1 MASPALIAEGV
12 KAAASI
18 INNTVTNLFNE
29 KVRKGQVTL
38 LQAKAEREKFKNRL
52 DQLNSQQQLDLA
64 MRLQNS
70 QDENE
75 KFSIIEDTS
84 AKIATQGIQSGGGIY
99 EAAVNAQSKNAQTTA
114 IIIAASLIALIGAA
128 YFLTKK
134 D

>member
-1 MASPALIAEGV
+1 MAYVAVAS
-12 KAAASI
+12 AAATV
-18 INNTVTNLFNE
+18 INGTVKNVLDE

-38 LQAKAEREKFKNRL
+38 LQAQAEREKFKNRL
-52 DQLNSQQQLDLA
+52 DQLDSQQQLDLA

-75 KFSIIEDTS
+75 KFKIIEDTVS
-84 AKIATQGIQSGGGIY
+84 KISTEGVRSGGDIY

-114 IIIAASLIALIGAA
+114 IIIGASLIALIGAA
-128 YFLTKK
+128 YFLTRK

>member
-1 MASPALIAEGV
+1 MAYVAVAS
-12 KAAASI
+12 AAATV
-18 INNTVTNLFNE
+18 INGTVKNVLDE

-38 LQAKAEREKFKNRL
+38 LQAQAEREKFKNRL
-52 DQLNSQQQLDLA
+52 DQLDSQQQLDLA

-75 KFSIIEDTS
+75 KFKIIEDTVS
-84 AKIATQGIQSGGGIY
+84 KISTEGIRSGGDIY

-114 IIIAASLIALIGAA
+114 IIIGASLIALIGAA

>member
-1 MASPALIAEGV
+1 MSPALAAEGI

-29 KVRKGQVTL
+29 KVRRGQVTL
-38 LQAKAEREKFKNRL
+38 LQAKADREKFKNRL
-52 DQLNSQQQLDLA
+52 DQLNSQQQLELA

-70 QDENE
+70 QDENA
-75 KFSIIEDTS
+75 KFEIIQDTVS
-84 AKIATQGIQSGGGIY
+84 KIATEGIRSGGDIY

-114 IIIAASLIALIGAA
+114 IIIGASLIALIGAA

>member
-1 MASPALIAEGV
+1 MASPALIREGV
-12 KAAASI
+12 RAAASI

-29 KVRKGQVTL
+29 KVRRGQVTL

-52 DQLNSQQQLDLA
+52 DQLDSQQQLDLA

-75 KFSIIEDTS
+75 KFSIIEETS
-84 AKIATQGIQSGGGIY
+84 AKIAAEGIRSGGGIY

-114 IIIAASLIALIGAA
+114 IIIGASLIALIGAA
-128 YFLTKK
+128 YFITRK

>member
-1 MASPALIAEGV
+1 MASPTLVAEGV

-52 DQLNSQQQLDLA
+52 DQLDIQQQLDLA

-70 QDENE
+70 QDENA
-75 KFSIIEDTS
+75 KFEIIQDTVGQIS
-84 AKIATQGIQSGGGIY
+84 QEGIRSGGDIY

-114 IIIAASLIALIGAA
+114 IIIGASLVALIGAA
-128 YFLTKK
+128 YFLTRK